1 MKYHASAICDN
12 NGAATGSATASGVQ
26 VHGAS
31 GVTDVCPSALS
42 MLRFA
47 PPLLLAC
54 ASAQPISILVSGG
67 VLSETES
74 RFASWNI
81 DPSCNRG
88 FHSINFSNPNLVAAA
103 AALSPSRLRFGGSGA
118 DDLLYS
124 FTSDGVCDGLPPPGS
139 PGDCHYVT
147 SGCLNA
153 SHFSSL
159 LGLLTSNAAGPA
171 FENQFIFGLSFNIS
185 EASAGLPWN
194 AANAERLLTH
204 LQWPS
209 DAVWGFELG
218 NEVNNAGTVKPEQQA
233 AAVLTLSR
241 MLGPTGRVRYPPPVH
256 IPRRTPTP
264 ALDHPSRRAP
274 LPPQQIVG
282 PDSGYREAQAWDTAF
297 LPLVKAGGVSLHAV
311 THHVYLSLTPHDF
324 TTSTEALANKLDSP
338 LAEIAWYTQLAQS
351 QAPGSQV
358 WVSSTPVAARQKPAP
373 AKARSQTSPPTRNA
387 TEIRPT
393 NRLGRTAPLAG
404 ATTARVAQP
413 PFAESMGQR
422 FGTRTTWASAA
433 STGLCSTIGRTSL
446 AARTLT
452 FASACGARKR
462 LRDPPF

>member
-1 MKYHASAICDN
+1 MC
-12 NGAATGSATASGVQ
+12 
-26 VHGAS
+26 
-31 GVTDVCPSALS
+31 ALS

-47 PPLLLAC
+47 PFLLLAC

-88 FHSINFSNPNLVAAA
+88 FNYINFSNPNLVAAA

-147 SGCLNA
+147 AGCLNA

-159 LGLLTSNAAGPA
+159 LGLLASNAPGAA

-194 AANAERLLTH
+194 AANAQRLLTH

-241 MLGPTGRVRYPPPVH
+241 MLGPTGRVRYPPPAPPPH
-256 IPRRTPTP
+256 TPRRTPTP
-264 ALDHPSRRAP
+264 ALDHP
-274 LPPQQIVG
+274 LP
-282 PDSGYREAQAWDTAF
+282 RT
-297 LPLVKAGGVSLHAV
+297 
-311 THHVYLSLTPHDF
+311 
-324 TTSTEALANKLDSP
+324 
-338 LAEIAWYTQLAQS
+338 
-351 QAPGSQV
+351 
-358 WVSSTPVAARQKPAP
+358 PAP
-373 AKARSQTSPPTRNA
+373 TTDCWA
-387 TEIRPT
+387 
-393 NRLGRTAPLAG
+393 RLGVPRSAGVGHRLPAPRQGWRRKPPRGDAPRVPFPHATRLYHLHRGPCQQAG
-404 ATTARVAQP
+404 
-413 PFAESMGQR
+413 
-422 FGTRTTWASAA
+422 
-433 STGLCSTIGRTSL
+433 L
-446 AARTLT
+446 AA
-452 FASACGARKR
+452 G
-462 LRDPPF
+462 